1 MCAAGNWVF
10 TNSSRRHLLDG
21 GFDID
26 SDIWFMSL
34 LASTGVI
41 AASNDAFT
49 SVSVGEVLTAST
61 GYVSTA
67 VNLILT
73 AGTNPVVVDISTDPV
88 WTATT
93 NGFTARYAVIHE
105 SGGNI
110 LCWAPLESNS
120 TDVTITTGN
129 TLTIAAASSGV
140 FTLS

>member
-1 MCAAGNWVF
+1 MAAGAWVF
-10 TNSSRRHLLDG
+10 CASGRKHLLDG
-21 GFDID
+21 TFDID
-26 SDIWFMSL
+26 TDTWFMSL

-49 SVSVGEVLTAST
+49 GVSAGEVSTAST
-61 GYVSTA
+61 GYASAA
-67 VNLILT
+67 VNLLLS
-73 AGTNPVVVDISTDPV
+73 GTTLVTVDISTDPV

-93 NGFTARYAVIHE
+93 AGFVARYAVIHE

-120 TDVTITTGN
+120 TDVPITTGN
-129 TLTIAAASSGV
+129 TLTVAAASSGI

>member
-1 MCAAGNWVF
+1 MAAGSWVF
-10 TNSSRRHLLDG
+10 TSSGRRHILDG
-21 GFDID
+21 TFDID
-26 SDIWFMSL
+26 SDTWFCSL

-41 AASNDAFT
+41 AASNDAF
-49 SVSVGEVLTAST
+49 SGVSVGEVLTAST
-61 GYVSTA
+61 GYASAA
-67 VNLILT
+67 VNLTI
-73 AGTNPVVVDISTDPV
+73 AGTTLVTIDISTDPV

-93 NGFTARYAVIHE
+93 DGFTTRYAVLHE

-129 TLTIAAASSGV
+129 TLTVAAASSGI

>member
-1 MCAAGNWVF
+1 MAAGAW
-10 TNSSRRHLLDG
+10 TLTSSSRRHLLDG
-21 GFDID
+21 TFDID
-26 SDIWFMSL
+26 SDTWTMSL

-41 AASNDAFT
+41 AASNDAF
-49 SVSVGEVLTAST
+49 SGVSVGEVTTAST
-61 GYVSTA
+61 GYASTTI
-67 VNLILT
+67 NLLLS
-73 AGTNPVVVDISTDPV
+73 GTNPVLVDISTDPV

-129 TLTIAAASSGV
+129 TLTVAAASSGV